1 MICELPPSAWLL
13 ASTLCTVVYVTCL
26 LPVEAATSLYS
37 QGINQLGKYR
47 VNVKLRNKSSIH
59 AYLAFWVFYYNKALM
74 NWLNTILLKA
84 MQDI

>member
-37 QGINQLGKYR
+37 QGLNQLGKYR

-59 AYLAFWVFYYNKALM
+59 AYLAF
-74 NWLNTILLKA
+74 
-84 MQDI
+84 

>member
-37 QGINQLGKYR
+37 QGLNQLGKYR

-59 AYLAFWVFYYNKALM
+59 AYLAFLGLYQ
-74 NWLNTILLKA
+74 TIKLCNG
-84 MQDI
+84 